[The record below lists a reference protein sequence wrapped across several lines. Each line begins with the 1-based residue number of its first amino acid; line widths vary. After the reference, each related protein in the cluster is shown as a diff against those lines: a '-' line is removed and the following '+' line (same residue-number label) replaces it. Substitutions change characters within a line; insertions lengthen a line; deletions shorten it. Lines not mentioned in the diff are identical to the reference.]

1 MTIQQIKDRTKE
13 TSPYFF
19 SPDTLRF
26 FGQTLNSFTV
36 TEQKDGRFLIQA
48 PSYDYEETQMP
59 DTIRYF
65 NPLNNELERN

>member
-1 MTIQQIKDRTKE
+1 MTIQEIKDRTKK